1 MVIDPR
7 ELDLRSRPPRV
18 DDVILDD
25 QPCKRCG
32 YNLRGLARWSVCPEC
47 GLAIDPRAAAEGITK
62 PRPEAPAPLRNHVL
76 VSSDE
81 LSRGTK
87 RRLAVGL
94 TIAACGATLLAG
106 PMALAWVLLTL
117 RSQAWTDASLAATE
131 ATIGWL
137 AGTMALPGSVLW
149 SLGVLIVTPGK
160 PPPPRSKAEASAAA
174 ERLSGLMSDRPAWWP
189 ACVRVAS
196 AMWVWP
202 IVCVALG
209 VMQGGV
215 SAGGASLHVAGLVG
229 VVVASLATAVV
240 CVHLRE
246 VALLFNDDF
255 AVQRCEQSTFLLPV
269 LILVIALM
277 LFVPNM
283 FTPTIGPVTSI
294 LGLLQGLFLLMLFV
308 VLVLWP
314 VSRLLAGLWAVA
326 STAKWSITN
335 DQGAEAAEARF
346 VARSLAIEREANQ
359 RRAAQGGEID

>member
-18 DDVILDD
+18 DDVILED

-32 YNLRGLARWSVCPEC
+32 YNLRGLARWTVCPEC
-47 GLAIDPRAAAEGITK
+47 GQPIDPRASAAGITK

-76 VSSDE
+76 VNADE
-81 LSRGTK
+81 LPRGTK

-117 RSQAWTDASLAATE
+117 RSQAWTNASLAATE

-160 PPPPRSKAEASAAA
+160 PPPPRNKAEAFAAA
-174 ERLSGLMSDRPAWWP
+174 ERLSGLMSERPACWP
-189 ACVRVAS
+189 ACMRVAS
-196 AMWVWP
+196 AVWVWP
-202 IVCVALG
+202 VGCVAFS
-209 VMQGGV
+209 VAQ
-215 SAGGASLHVAGLVG
+215 GGASGGGEGLQIAGLVG
-229 VVVASLATAVV
+229 VVAASLATALV

-246 VALLFNDDF
+246 IALLFNDDF
-255 AVQRCEQSTFLLPV
+255 AVQRFEQSTFLLPV
-269 LILVIALM
+269 LILVIALV

-283 FTPTIGPVTSI
+283 FAPTVSPAMSV
-294 LGLLQGLFLLMLFV
+294 LGLLQGLFLLTMFL
-308 VLVLWP
+308 VLVIWP

-326 STAKWSITN
+326 SSARWSITN
-335 DQGAEAAEARF
+335 DLGAEAAEARF